1 MSPAV
6 FLLALLSFLGATSFT
21 VVTVARLIA
30 NRHRRGSPDEVGALE
45 ERMAR
50 VEQALEALTVD
61 SNRLIDGQR
70 YLSQLLTDR
79 SGAAQPVG
87 RIDRA

>member
-1 MSPAV
+1 VSDDVTAIV
-6 FLLALLSFLGATSFT
+6 LLSIIAITIMVAS
-21 VVTVARLIA
+21 VARVFA
-30 NRHRRGSPDEVGALE
+30 NRHRGGSPEEVAELQ

-50 VEQALEALTVD
+50 VEQAVEALTVD

-70 YLSQLLTDR
+70 YLSQLLTER

>member
-1 MSPAV
+1 VSDAV
-6 FLLALLSFLGATSFT
+6 SFIVVISIVATTIIIVS
-21 VVTVARLIA
+21 VARIFA
-30 NRHRRGSPDEVGALE
+30 NRPRGESSEDVAALE
-45 ERMAR
+45 DRMAR
-50 VEQALEALTVD
+50 VEQTVEALAVD

>member
-1 MSPAV
+1 VSDAV
-6 FLLALLSFLGATSFT
+6 SFIVLVSIIATT
-21 VVTVARLIA
+21 VIIVSVARIFA
-30 NRHRRGSPDEVGALE
+30 GRHRGGSPEDVEALE
-45 ERMAR
+45 DRMAR

-70 YLSQLLTDR
+70 YLSQLLAER

-87 RIDRA
+87 RVDRA

>member
-1 MSPAV
+1 MSDSITFIV
-6 FLLALLSFLGATSFT
+6 VLSIVATT
-21 VVTVARLIA
+21 VVIVSVARIFA
-30 NRHRRGSPDEVGALE
+30 NRQRGGSPQEVAALE

-50 VEQALEALTVD
+50 VEQAVASLTVD

-70 YLSQLLTDR
+70 YLSQLLAER
-79 SGAAQPVG
+79 SAAAQPVG